1 MSTAGQAIVIPE
13 KRAQHSDKRG
23 AILDA
28 FEHCIASTG
37 FHRTTM
43 QDVAQAL
50 GMSVGNLYRYFDSKE
65 ALVSGLVERDRE
77 RLRADFDVTAE
88 SKDVM
93 GALRQLGRKHF
104 VEEPRERAMQI
115 VQIWAEAM
123 SSPKVA
129 KMCIGIEH
137 ECAAQ
142 LHRVLDQAKAAGEI
156 QPLIDTYKIVSV
168 MMALGDGM
176 TQRRA
181 LDPNFDAEAG
191 FELLFSVLDILLRT
205 PDLTGPADPSDHT
218 TSR

>member
-1 MSTAGQAIVIPE
+1 MSTADTAILVPE
-13 KRAQHSDKRG
+13 KRTHGDKRG

-28 FEHCIASTG
+28 FEQCIASTG

-43 QDVAQAL
+43 QDVAHAL

-77 RLRADFDVTAE
+77 RLRADFEATA
-88 SKDVM
+88 DAPDLM
-93 GALRQLGRKHF
+93 GALHQLGRKHF

-129 KMCIGIEH
+129 KLCIGIEH
-137 ECAAQ
+137 ECSAQ
-142 LHRVLDQAKAAGEI
+142 LHRLLERAKAAGEI
-156 QPLIDTYKIVSV
+156 HPLLDTYKIVSV

-176 TQRRA
+176 IQRRA
-181 LDPNFDAEAG
+181 LDPNFEAEAG
-191 FELLFSVLDILLRT
+191 FELIFSVLDILLQAPAPSGCTDSREQT
-205 PDLTGPADPSDHT
+205 PSL
-218 TSR
+218 